1 VIQRRRR
8 ARIETSAA
16 RRLEG
21 WSFRGHWTRLRSSSV
36 RVVKV
41 HRETNREFLSPYV
54 RRVAVTLNILE
65 LPFELQELS
74 SSRNLT
80 SVDRMAAPSAGMT
93 HQNPPPSWPS
103 EHDGSSKSSWPGLT
117 RPSIFFVSARQQPL
131 SGRTRQSSGEPRAE
145 RPGAPY
151 CPRADK
157 ESPAPGV
164 RPAPHNRGRRCA

>member
-1 VIQRRRR
+1 MIQRRRR

-117 RPSIFFVSARQQPL
+117 RPSIFFVKIFLRRMMDPRVRNSGKPELRCHPPL
-131 SGRTRQSSGEPRAE
+131 SSAVLSRPKNYLRA
-145 RPGAPY
+145 G
-151 CPRADK
+151 
-157 ESPAPGV
+157 GL
-164 RPAPHNRGRRCA
+164 